1 MMTLPPARGAE
12 IPAPPARSA
21 ELPLLMRAAEILLSA
36 ATDERDVLARA
47 TEVLGDQFGYDMR
60 YILLYDAERDE
71 LHVGAATGEHSDLDV
86 MALYR
91 AKADRGLTGTCVRTR
106 QIVNVGDVTK
116 DPRYIAVVAE
126 CRSEICVPIIA
137 QEAILGVLAIE
148 SARTDAFSMQ
158 DERLLAAFAGL
169 VALALVHAREHAARR
184 SDIAELQA
192 VNEVARRAANL
203 DLDATLETVVD
214 AFRRVTTADSTAV
227 YLWDETE
234 EHLAIAAMT
243 WDERYYPAS
252 YEREIRG
259 RQLRLGEGMV
269 GWCAEHRQ
277 PALIADMA
285 GDARPKPL
293 GGTQLDAKAA
303 IVIPLVAEQ
312 RLLGV
317 IRAVKMGPGSF
328 TSDHYRFA
336 QTLAS
341 QATLAISA
349 AAAHAAVRRLS
360 VTDELTGL
368 YNARHFSTRL
378 RDEVERSKRTSRPL
392 ALIIVDSDALK
403 IVNDR
408 FGHEE
413 GNRLLVSI
421 ARTIQQHVRTSDVV
435 ARFGGDEFMIL
446 QPDADVDGA
455 AAVAERIRVAI
466 GAQIARAP
474 TGEAVSG
481 TVSIGVA
488 AFPRSADSDDELF
501 RKADSALYEA
511 KHLGKDRVVI
521 AS

>member
-1 MMTLPPARGAE
+1 MP
-12 IPAPPARSA
+12 PPARSA

-36 ATDERDVLARA
+36 ATDEREVLARA
-47 TEVLGDQFGYDMR
+47 TDVLGDQFGYDMR

-71 LHVGAATGEHSDLDV
+71 LHVGAASGEHSDNDALP
-86 MALYR
+86 LYR
-91 AKADRGLTGTCVRTR
+91 AKADHGLTGACVRAR
-106 QIVNVGDVTK
+106 EIVNVGDVTK
-116 DPRYIAVVAE
+116 DPRYIAVVPE
-126 CRSEICVPIIA
+126 CRSEICVPIVA
-137 QEAILGVLAIE
+137 QDVVLGVLAVE

-169 VALALVHAREHAARR
+169 VALAMVHAREHAARR
-184 SDIAELQA
+184 NDIAELQA
-192 VNEVARRAANL
+192 VNEVARQAADL
-203 DLDATLETVVD
+203 DLDATLETVVGS
-214 AFRRVTTADSTAV
+214 FRRATSADSAVV
-227 YLWDETE
+227 YLWDEVE
-234 EHLAIAAMT
+234 QRLGVAAMT
-243 WDERYYPAS
+243 WDERYYPAT
-252 YEREIRG
+252 YERDIRE
-259 RQLRLGEGMV
+259 RRLRLGEGMV

-285 GDARPKPL
+285 QDPRPRAMS
-293 GGTQLDAKAA
+293 GVQLDAKAA
-303 IVIPLVAEQ
+303 IVIPLVADQ

-328 TSDHYRFA
+328 TNDHYRFA

-349 AAAHAAVRRLS
+349 ASAHAAVRRLS

-368 YNARHFSTRL
+368 YNARHFATRL
-378 RDEVERSKRTSRPL
+378 RDEVERAKRTSRPL

-408 FGHEE
+408 FGHDE

-435 ARFGGDEFMIL
+435 ARFGGDEFMVL
-446 QPDADVDGA
+446 QPDADVEGA

-466 GAQIARAP
+466 GAQIGRTP
-474 TGEAVSG
+474 EGEPVNG

-488 AFPRSADSDDELF
+488 AFPRTADSEDELF
-501 RKADSALYEA
+501 RRADRALYEA

>member
-1 MMTLPPARGAE
+1 MTTP
-12 IPAPPARSA
+12 PPARSA

-36 ATDERDVLARA
+36 ATNEVQVLARA

-71 LHVGAATGEHSDLDV
+71 LHLGAASGQHSDDDALP
-86 MALYR
+86 LYR
-91 AKADRGLTGTCVRTR
+91 SQADRGLTGACVRMR
-106 QIVNVGDVTK
+106 AVVNVGDVSK
-116 DPRYIAVVAE
+116 DPRYIAVLAD
-126 CRSEICVPIIA
+126 CRSEICVPIVA
-137 QEAILGVLAIE
+137 QDAVLGVLAVE
-148 SARTDAFSMQ
+148 SSRTDAFSMQ

-169 VALALVHAREHAARR
+169 VALALMHAREHAARR
-184 SDIAELQA
+184 NDIAELQA
-192 VNEVARRAANL
+192 VNEVARQAADL
-203 DLDATLETVVD
+203 DLDATLETVV
-214 AFRRVTTADSTAV
+214 ASFRRVTTADSVAV
-227 YLWDETE
+227 YLWDEVE
-234 EHLAIAAMT
+234 QRLGVAAMT
-243 WDERYYPAS
+243 WDERYYPAT
-252 YEREIRG
+252 YEHDMRE

-269 GWCAEHRQ
+269 GWSAEHRQ

-285 GDARPKPL
+285 QDSRPR
-293 GGTQLDAKAA
+293 GVQLDATAA
-303 IVIPLVAEQ
+303 IVIPLIADQ

-317 IRAVKMGPGSF
+317 IRAVKVGPGAF
-328 TSDHYRFA
+328 TTDHYRFA

-349 AAAHAAVRRLS
+349 ASAHAAVRRLS

-368 YNARHFSTRL
+368 YNARHFATRL
-378 RDEVERSKRTSRPL
+378 RDEVERAKRTSRPL

-408 FGHEE
+408 FGHDE

-435 ARFGGDEFMIL
+435 ARFGGDEFMVL
-446 QPDADVDGA
+446 QPDADAEGA

-466 GAQIARAP
+466 GAQIAR
-474 TGEAVSG
+474 TTEGEPISG

-488 AFPRSADSDDELF
+488 AFPKTADSEDELF
-501 RKADSALYEA
+501 RRADRALYEA
-511 KHLGKDRVVI
+511 KRLGKDRVVI

>member
-1 MMTLPPARGAE
+1 MTMP
-12 IPAPPARSA
+12 PPARSA

-36 ATDERDVLARA
+36 ATDEREVLARA
-47 TEVLGDQFGYDMR
+47 TDVLGDQFGYDMR

-71 LHVGAATGEHSDLDV
+71 LHVGAASGEHSDNDALP
-86 MALYR
+86 LYR
-91 AKADRGLTGTCVRTR
+91 AKADHGLTGACVRAR
-106 QIVNVGDVTK
+106 EIVNVGDVTK
-116 DPRYIAVVAE
+116 DPRYIAVVPE
-126 CRSEICVPIIA
+126 CRSEICVPIVA
-137 QEAILGVLAIE
+137 QDVVLGVLAVE

-169 VALALVHAREHAARR
+169 VALAMVHAREHAARR
-184 SDIAELQA
+184 NDIAELQA
-192 VNEVARRAANL
+192 VNEVARQAADL
-203 DLDATLETVVD
+203 DLDATLETVVGS
-214 AFRRVTTADSTAV
+214 FRRATSADSAAV
-227 YLWDETE
+227 YLWDEVE
-234 EHLAIAAMT
+234 QRLGVAAMT
-243 WDERYYPAS
+243 WDERYYPAT
-252 YEREIRG
+252 YERDIRE
-259 RQLRLGEGMV
+259 RRLRLGEGMV

-285 GDARPKPL
+285 QDPRPRAMS
-293 GGTQLDAKAA
+293 GVQLDAKAA
-303 IVIPLVAEQ
+303 IVIPLVADQ

-317 IRAVKMGPGSF
+317 IRALKMGPGSF
-328 TSDHYRFA
+328 TNDHYRFA

-349 AAAHAAVRRLS
+349 ASAHAAVRRLS

-368 YNARHFSTRL
+368 YNARHFATRL
-378 RDEVERSKRTSRPL
+378 RDEVERAKRTSRPL

-408 FGHEE
+408 FGHDE

-435 ARFGGDEFMIL
+435 ARFGGDEFMVL
-446 QPDADVDGA
+446 QPDADVEGA

-466 GAQIARAP
+466 GAQIGRTPEGGPAN
-474 TGEAVSG
+474 G

-488 AFPRSADSDDELF
+488 AFPRTADSEDELF
-501 RKADSALYEA
+501 RRADRALYEA